1 MLVTNSLLTVSFIF
15 RSTSVIAALVQ
26 DLDVIVL
33 LVVPGKMFSLVIG
46 RDAMESL
53 G

>member
-1 MLVTNSLLTVSFIF
+1 MRVTNSLLTVSFIF
-15 RSTSVIAALVQ
+15 RSTSVITALVQ

-33 LVVPGKMFSLVIG
+33 LVVPEKMYSLAIEQ
-46 RDAMESL
+46 DAMESL